1 MSIYTRIRQHERGLL
16 FRYGDFVQL
25 LGPGTYSLWGRLW
38 GRHRD
43 EIQVVDTLNTQFVHP
58 LLDVLLTHE
67 DVCEAL
73 HVVDLKV
80 DERAL
85 VWKDGRLGWILGAG
99 RYAFWKEPY
108 NLKVETFNVQD
119 LRFEHTHLEAV
130 LAHKDSSYYLKY
142 LFVEPQQECLVF
154 HNGRLV
160 GTHQEGKHA
169 FWSAAG
175 EVEWLRVD
183 TSEQLID
190 VSGQEIIT
198 SDKVSLRVNLLV
210 TYQVADAVKAATVVD
225 DYGQAL
231 YREAQLA
238 LRAVVG
244 TRSLDVMLADKEAI
258 GGEVR
263 SALQQRADDFGVA
276 IKSVGLRDI
285 ILPGDMRDILNRV
298 ITAEKE
304 AQANII
310 KRREETAA
318 ARSQANTARLL
329 TDNPALARIKEL
341 EMLQEILT
349 GARTTFVL
357 GPGDLVGRV
366 RSLLK
371 EDEDGDD
378 EV

>member
-1 MSIYTRIRQHERGLL
+1 MSIFTRIRQHERGLL
-16 FRYGDFVQL
+16 FHYGDFVRL
-25 LGPGTYSLWGRLW
+25 LGPGTYRLWGRLW
-38 GRHRD
+38 NRQRD
-43 EIQVVDTLNTQFVHP
+43 EIQVVDTLSTRFVHP
-58 LLDVLLTHE
+58 LLDVLLTHG

-73 HVVDLKV
+73 YVVDLRD

-99 RYAFWKEPY
+99 RHAFWKEPY
-108 NLKVETFNVQD
+108 HLHVETFNVQD
-119 LRFEHTHLEAV
+119 LRLEHPHLEAV
-130 LAHKDSSYYLKY
+130 LAHKDSSYHLKSM
-142 LFVEPQQECLVF
+142 LVEPQQECLVF

-160 GTHQEGKHA
+160 STYRDGKHA

-175 EVEWLRVD
+175 DVEWQRVD

-276 IKSVGLRDI
+276 VKSVGLRDI
-285 ILPGDMRDILNRV
+285 ILPGEMRDILNRV

-357 GPGDLVGRV
+357 GSGDLVGHV
-366 RSLLK
+366 RSLIR
-371 EDEDGDD
+371 ENDNGGN
-378 EV
+378 